1 MNSMWSQGIIILFRI
16 QQVTYS
22 KKREKGSVLG
32 DSTVEEGVAMP
43 QGFSAQAYP
52 SLKYVYCVYIALGW
66 Q

>member
-1 MNSMWSQGIIILFRI
+1 MWSQGIIILFRI

-32 DSTVEEGVAMP
+32 DTTVEEGVAMP
-43 QGFSAQAYP
+43 QGFSAQAYS
-52 SLKYVYCVYIALGW
+52 SLKYVYSVYIALGW